1 MSDKQPDWDKITEGK
16 IRHGVA
22 VEAFSKGMELNKENA
37 KLIEQWVQFII
48 HGYDG
53 INAIL
58 EQAQKDSKP
67 LSDNEIKEK
76 VVEKFDGEVVK
87 ETDSEYIKKE
97 IDNAIKTLGQ
107 KDKNKVLYQLKEGRI
122 TLDNLQACLD
132 KIGTMKHF

>member
-1 MSDKQPDWDKITEGK
+1 
-16 IRHGVA
+16 
-22 VEAFSKGMELNKENA
+22 MELNKENA

-58 EQAQKDSKP
+58 EQAQKDNKS
-67 LSDNEIKEK
+67 LSDSEIEEEIM
-76 VVEKFDGEVVK
+76 EKFDGEVVK
-87 ETDSEYIKKE
+87 ETDDEYIKKE
-97 IDNAIKTLGQ
+97 IEKAIKTLGQ

>member
-58 EQAQKDSKP
+58 EQAQKDNKS
-67 LSDNEIKEK
+67 LSDSEIEEEIM
-76 VVEKFDGEVVK
+76 EKFDGEVVK
-87 ETDSEYIKKE
+87 ETDDEYIKKE
-97 IDNAIKTLGQ
+97 IEKAIKTLGQ

>member
-107 KDKNKVLYQLKEGRI
+107 KDKNKVLYQ
-122 TLDNLQACLD
+122 Q
-132 KIGTMKHF
+132 

>member
-87 ETDSEYIKKE
+87 ETDDEYIKKE
-97 IDNAIKTLGQ
+97 IEKAVKPLGQ

>member
-1 MSDKQPDWDKITEGK
+1 MSDQQPDWDKITEGK

-22 VEAFSKGMELNKENA
+22 VEAFRKGMKLNKENA

-53 INAIL
+53 LNAIL
-58 EQAQKDSKP
+58 KQAKEDRALTNGELKDA
-67 LSDNEIKEK
+67 
-76 VVEKFDGEVVK
+76 VVEKFDGEEIK
-87 ETDSEYIKKE
+87 ETDEDYLKNTIE
-97 IDNAIKTLGQ
+97 LAVKTLGQ
-107 KDKNKVLYQLKEGRI
+107 KDKNKVLYQLKQGNI

>member
-67 LSDNEIKEK
+67 LSDSEIKEEI
-76 VVEKFDGEVVK
+76 VEKFDGEVVK
-87 ETDSEYIKKE
+87 ETDDEYIKKE
-97 IDNAIKTLGQ
+97 IEKAVKTLGQ

-122 TLDNLQACLD
+122 TLDNLKACLD